1 MDARPDGDLSMNK
14 QILAI
19 SLGDAEDEIKR
30 DTLYAWLKEQWC
42 ELVDDNQ
49 GLFTDGECSFVCTCF
64 EKTQYILFKEH
75 EGELPEYIFQYIFA
89 LKDEKQTVISLG
101 DEDEE
106 RWEIIKTDSE
116 FTLKR
121 FKKVWL
127 ETEDE

>member
-1 MDARPDGDLSMNK
+1 MVGYLESHPLSH
-14 QILAI
+14 
-19 SLGDAEDEIKR
+19 SS
-30 DTLYAWLKEQWC
+30 T
-42 ELVDDNQ
+42 
-49 GLFTDGECSFVCTCF
+49 
-64 EKTQYILFKEH
+64 
-75 EGELPEYIFQYIFA
+75 
-89 LKDEKQTVISLG
+89 EKQTVISLG